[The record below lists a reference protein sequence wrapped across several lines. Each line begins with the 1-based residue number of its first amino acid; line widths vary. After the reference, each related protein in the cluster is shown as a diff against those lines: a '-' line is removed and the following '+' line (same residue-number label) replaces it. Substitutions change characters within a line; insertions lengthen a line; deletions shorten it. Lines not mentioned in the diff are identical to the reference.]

1 MKAPYS
7 SYSTPLPGYG
17 TSLID
22 RINVYL
28 HFRRYLKVVTE
39 RWLLLVIFTV
49 IGTAVGVWMAVTK
62 PDQFRAT
69 SVLAT
74 PQKIS
79 LGSQNSAE
87 IREIG
92 ADNTLALMLAEPV
105 LQRTLAKLQEGRDN
119 TNKLV
124 RPGVGA
130 NAAQGGMFVMT
141 VTSTNFEYAQKFA
154 AVWAQEF
161 VDFKKQQRKQLI
173 GTTEAIN
180 TQTLLQFEKKFE
192 QAQSALDD
200 FQKKNYPSG
209 LVDAG
214 DTAQR
219 AYDQAR
225 AELATLT
232 SELREAEESTA
243 EQHAAATGMQRWFD
257 LKLDVK
263 RAENRLAASPEDA
276 AAKADLA
283 LRRAD
288 VKSFLEL
295 TDEERVAKVAS
306 IRRKADRRAKQVR
319 ELGEEIFSMTSLRS
333 EYQRLKDDEKRM
345 LDQVAE
351 LRSRA
356 TSLDR
361 IGADDE
367 QLNIIQSGGGDP
379 HPVGPNRPMMVL
391 TGLLSGGLIGLLLV
405 GLRALFGKPR
415 GPGGPGTPQG
425 LAPSGP
431 VLVHG

>member
-1 MKAPYS
+1 VS
-7 SYSTPLPGYG
+7 
-17 TSLID
+17 
-22 RINVYL
+22 
-28 HFRRYLKVVTE
+28 
-39 RWLLLVIFTV
+39 
-49 IGTAVGVWMAVTK
+49 
-62 PDQFRAT
+62 
-69 SVLAT
+69 
-74 PQKIS
+74 
-79 LGSQNSAE
+79 
-87 IREIG
+87 
-92 ADNTLALMLAEPV
+92 
-105 LQRTLAKLQEGRDN
+105 
-119 TNKLV
+119 
-124 RPGVGA
+124 A
-130 NAAQGGMFVMT
+130 NAAQGGMFVMH

-161 VDFKKQQRKQLI
+161 VDFKKQQRQQLI
-173 GTTEAIN
+173 GNTVAQN
-180 TQTLLQFEKKFE
+180 TQLLLQFEKKFE

-257 LKLDVK
+257 LKFDVK
-263 RAENRLAASPEDA
+263 RAENRLVASPEDA

-288 VKSFLEL
+288 VKAFLEL
-295 TDEERVAKVAS
+295 TDEERLAKVAS
-306 IRRKADRRAKQVR
+306 IRRKATSRAKQVR
-319 ELGEEIFSMTSLRS
+319 ELGDEIFSMTSLRS
-333 EYQRLKDDEKRM
+333 EYQRLKEDEKRM
-345 LDQVAE
+345 QDQVAE
-351 LRSRA
+351 IRSRA

-361 IGADDE
+361 IWADYE
-367 QLNIIQSGGGDP
+367 QLDIIQSGGGDP
-379 HPVGPNRPMMVL
+379 HPIGPNRPYMVL

-405 GLRALFGKPR
+405 GLRALFRKTS

-425 LAPSGP
+425 LASSGP